1 MLRHHGIDPL
11 FVFDGGPLP
20 SKLHTELERQRNRQ
34 ERRQAAIKL
43 WNQSKRKQA
52 YELFQRCVEVTPAM
66 AKAVIE
72 VLGREGFRCLVAPY
86 EADAQLAF
94 LERVGVITAA
104 ISEDSDLIVFGC
116 RNVIFKMDQYGEAT
130 IFDRQRMMEARAV
143 DIRGWSS
150 EQVRRMCILSGCDYL
165 PSVPGVGLKKAHR
178 YVARSQDLVTAVQLM
193 RADKLPVPLGYET
206 EVERAELTFRY
217 QRVYDP
223 KNKCLA
229 FVSPL
234 GPDAPSVEDMPFIGV
249 QLEPHVAHG
258 IAVARLDPFT
268 YLPFDT
274 VSEAPVLPEKES
286 VKEPVKVAA
295 KKAAPVARARS
306 LQSFWGVPKNNQNRP
321 APPPPTAAAEP
332 VVVVESEVNVRFRN
346 NDQHGELVATTQESR
361 FFSKPP
367 AASTEDMSAELTQVD
382 LSLEPTQVADLPLE
396 LTQVADTPAPPA
408 SQPMSQCET
417 VVGDPT
423 AELSMQAPR
432 LLRSASSRRLPADA
446 RAISLFGQFTNKKD
460 IPEYA
465 KHPTYR
471 KAPAPASTRVTRSS
485 SGPRTPITQ
494 MLRRVSDRLPLQP
507 VDDNRQST
515 WDSSPSAKRKG
526 AVGIIDEVKKFRYHA
541 SAPALA
547 TLADDDIVD
556 SSASDT
562 ENRVISI

>member
-1 MLRHHGIDPL
+1 
-11 FVFDGGPLP
+11 
-20 SKLHTELERQRNRQ
+20 
-34 ERRQAAIKL
+34 
-43 WNQSKRKQA
+43 
-52 YELFQRCVEVTPAM
+52 
-66 AKAVIE
+66 
-72 VLGREGFRCLVAPY
+72 
-86 EADAQLAF
+86 
-94 LERVGVITAA
+94 
-104 ISEDSDLIVFGC
+104 
-116 RNVIFKMDQYGEAT
+116 
-130 IFDRQRMMEARAV
+130 
-143 DIRGWSS
+143 
-150 EQVRRMCILSGCDYL
+150 
-165 PSVPGVGLKKAHR
+165 
-178 YVARSQDLVTAVQLM
+178 
-193 RADKLPVPLGYET
+193 
-206 EVERAELTFRY
+206 
-217 QRVYDP
+217 
-223 KNKCLA
+223 CLA

-367 AASTEDMSAELTQVD
+367 AASTEDLSAELTQVD
-382 LSLEPTQVADLPLE
+382 LPLEPTQVADLLPE
-396 LTQVADTPAPPA
+396 PTQVADTPAPPA

-423 AELSMQAPR
+423 AEL
-432 LLRSASSRRLPADA
+432 
-446 RAISLFGQFTNKKD
+446 
-460 IPEYA
+460 
-465 KHPTYR
+465 
-471 KAPAPASTRVTRSS
+471 SS

-515 WDSSPSAKRKG
+515 WDSSPSAKRKS
-526 AVGIIDEVKKFRYHA
+526 ALGIIDEVKKFRYHA